1 MVGITVFGRP
11 CHFLTTAVRIGF
23 VTTVILSCWTGVSLA
38 EQKQRVADKLLKHP
52 WTAIGRIGTK
62 KPGHCAGFLVNER
75 HVLTAAHCLFHA
87 RSGRWHKAK
96 SLYFFS
102 GDQNG
107 DLTIRSRVARYQKSE
122 RFNIKLAPS
131 LKNAIADWALLTLE
145 NPIGSETGWLGLIS
159 VTSSLFWA
167 AKLKNSNFLRIT
179 YDYGRGVRLIDE
191 CAFSSRSREALMLHD
206 CADSSGDSGSP
217 LLLILDDQIYVAG
230 FHVANGKTA
239 NKLLSVS
246 LPVAV
251 FDSASGEL
259 QAAEVLAGAGIVL
272 VRVPALYGSGPSA
285 LGPTSPT
292 NQVRQ

>member
-11 CHFLTTAVRIGF
+11 CHFLTTTVRIGF
-23 VTTVILSCWTGVSLA
+23 VTTVVLSCWTGATVA
-38 EQKQRVADKLLKHP
+38 EQKQRVADNLLKQP
-52 WTAIGRIGTK
+52 WTAIGRIGTT

-122 RFNIKLAPS
+122 RFNIKLAPR

-145 NPIGSETGWLGLIS
+145 NAIGRETGWLDLIS
-159 VTSSLFWA
+159 VTSSLISA
-167 AKLKNSNFLRIT
+167 AKLSNSSYLRIA
-179 YDYGRGVRLIDE
+179 YDYSTGAHLIDE
-191 CAFSSRSREALMLHD
+191 CAFDDSPREGPMLVYD
-206 CADSSGDSGSP
+206 CGGSTGSSGSP
-217 LLLILDDQIYVAG
+217 LLLILNDQIYVAG
-230 FHVANGKTA
+230 FHVANGRTA
-239 NKLLSVS
+239 SNLLSVA
-246 LPVAV
+246 LPAAV

-259 QAAEVLAGAGIVL
+259 QAVEALARTGIVL
-272 VRVPALYGSGPSA
+272 VRVPAL
-285 LGPTSPT
+285 
-292 NQVRQ
+292 